1 MRMYREASKLKQTI
15 GLVITLACVPLL
27 LFIQNQIHEETTQAK
42 TLHASIRDA
51 VQLDVPAMI
60 SPIQMKDRNGTLFA
74 EEYTEWRQPINL
86 QDMTFFTRQLF
97 LKSEDRTFYEHRG
110 YDIAAI
116 IRAFT
121 INAAADAKQQG
132 ASTITQQ
139 VVRMRYLSTEKTYE
153 RKFKELFFA
162 AELEKQSTKDEIL
175 EMYLNE
181 MYFGNQVYGIGGAAS
196 YYFSRP
202 LEKLHEAEIA
212 FLAAIPNNPSLYN
225 PIKHFDQTK
234 ERQLRLLQVM
244 RDQQVITEEQFEEY
258 STLPI
263 QLNVKKKEQFYPM
276 YSSYVLEE
284 LKDLIAQ
291 TEGLDVS
298 MSKAKTPEER
308 QRWQNEIN
316 RRTREVISKGVTI
329 DTALDPSKQQHDENR
344 LNALI
349 GTGGVQA
356 GAAVI
361 DNDMREIISLYAGSG
376 YKKTDFHRAY
386 QAVRQPGSAIKPLL
400 VYAPFFESG
409 PYHADTPVNSS
420 DICIGGYCPKNF
432 GNYQFGTTTVREAFR
447 NSYNSTAVRL
457 LQRVGIDEAFS
468 HLAPFHFQHIVA
480 ADRSYPAALGGFSK
494 GITPLELARATTSF
508 IDGTYL
514 TPHAIRSVKNSK
526 GEVLYKWKDTS
537 KAVWSPS
544 TVNSIRSLMKEVV
557 VNGSGEGI
565 SYTTRY
571 TGAKTGT
578 TDAFKDLWTIGMNDR
593 YTSAVWIGYDRP
605 TPIPRLRDQKIH
617 LRAFSSTMRP

>member
-1 MRMYREASKLKQTI
+1 MKQTVA
-15 GLVITLACVPLL
+15 LVITLACVPLL
-27 LFIQNQIHEETTQAK
+27 LFIQNQIHEETVQTK
-42 TLHASIRDA
+42 TLHTAIRDT
-51 VQLDVPAMI
+51 VKLEVPTMT

-74 EEYTEWRQPINL
+74 EEYTEWRQPIHL

-181 MYFGNQVYGIGGAAS
+181 MYFGNQVYGIGGAAT

-202 LEKLHEAEIA
+202 IEKLHEAEIA

-234 ERQLRLLQVM
+234 ERQIRLLQVM
-244 RDQQVITEEQFEEY
+244 LDQQVITQEQFEAY
-258 STLPI
+258 RTFPI
-263 QLNVKKKEQFYPM
+263 QLNVKKKEQFHPM
-276 YSSYVLEE
+276 YSTYVLEE
-284 LKDLIAQ
+284 LKKLIAQ
-291 TEGLDVS
+291 TEGLDTS

-316 RRTREVISKGVTI
+316 RRTREVIGKGVTI
-329 DTALDPSKQQHDENR
+329 DTALDQHKQQHDENR

-361 DNDMREIISLYAGSG
+361 DNDTREIISLYAGAR

-468 HLAPFHFQHIVA
+468 HLAPFHFQHIVE

-494 GITPLELARATTSF
+494 GVTPLELAGATTSF
-508 IDGTYL
+508 IDGMYL
-514 TPHAIRSVKNSK
+514 PPRAIRSVKDHK
-526 GEVLYKWKDTS
+526 GEVLYKWKDMS

-544 TVNSIRSLMKEVV
+544 TVHSIRSLMREVV
-557 VNGSGEGI
+557 VNGTGEGI
-565 SYTTRY
+565 AYTTSY

-578 TDAFKDLWTIGMNDR
+578 TDAFKDLWAIGMNDR

-605 TPIPRLRDQKIH
+605 TPIPRLRDQKVH

>member
-1 MRMYREASKLKQTI
+1 MKQTI
-15 GLVITLACVPLL
+15 GLIITLACVPLL
-27 LFIQNQIHEETTQAK
+27 LFIQNQIQAETVQTQE
-42 TLHASIRDA
+42 LHASIHDA
-51 VQLDVPAMI
+51 VQLDAPTMV
-60 SPIQMKDRNGTLFA
+60 SPIQMKDRNGSLFA
-74 EEYTEWRQPINL
+74 EEYTEWRRPMEL
-86 QDMTFFTRQLF
+86 EELSFFTRQLF
-97 LKSEDRTFYEHRG
+97 LQSEDRTFYEHRG

-121 INAAADAKQQG
+121 INAAADDKRQG

-139 VVRMRYLSTEKTYE
+139 VVRMRYLTTEKTYE
-153 RKFKELFFA
+153 RKFKELFLA
-162 AELEKQSTKDEIL
+162 AELEKQASKDEIL

-181 MYFGNQVYGIGGAAS
+181 MYFGNHVYGIGGAAS

-202 LEKLHEAEIA
+202 IEKLHDAEIA

-225 PIKHFDQTK
+225 PVKHFDKTK
-234 ERQLRLLQVM
+234 ERQLRLLRVM
-244 RDQQVITEEQFEEY
+244 VNQQVLTEEQFVEY
-258 STLPI
+258 SQVPI
-263 QLNVKKKEQFYPM
+263 KLHVKKKEQLFPM

-284 LKDLIAQ
+284 LKELIAH

-298 MSKAKTPEER
+298 KNKAKTPEER

-316 RRTREVISKGVTI
+316 RRTREVMAKGVTI
-329 DTALDPSKQQHDENR
+329 DTALDQNKQQHDENR

-361 DNDMREIISLYAGSG
+361 DNELREIVSLYAGSG
-376 YKKTDFHRAY
+376 YKKTDFNRAY

-420 DICIGGYCPKNF
+420 DICINGYCPKNF

-447 NSYNSTAVRL
+447 NSYNTTAVRL
-457 LQRVGIDEAFS
+457 LQRVGIDNAFA
-468 HLAPFHFQHIVA
+468 HLAPFHFKHMVA
-480 ADRSYPAALGGFSK
+480 GDRAYTAALGGFSN
-494 GITPLELARATTSF
+494 GVTPLELAGATTSF
-508 IDGTYL
+508 IDGTYMA
-514 TPHAIRSVKNSK
+514 PRAIRAVKDSE
-526 GEVLYKWKDTS
+526 GEILYKWKNTP
-537 KAVWSPS
+537 KAVWSLS
-544 TVNSIRSLMKEVV
+544 TVSSIRSLMKEVV
-557 VNGSGEGI
+557 VNGTGEGI
-565 SYTTRY
+565 AYTTGY

-578 TDAFKDLWTIGMNDR
+578 TDSFKDLWTIGMNDR

-617 LRAFSSTMRP
+617 LRAFSATMRR

>member
-1 MRMYREASKLKQTI
+1 MKQI
-15 GLVITLACVPLL
+15 VGLVITLACVPLL
-27 LFIQNQIHEETTQAK
+27 VFIQNQIQAETVQTE
-42 TLHASIRDA
+42 TLQASIRDA
-51 VQLDVPAMI
+51 VKLDVPVMR
-60 SPIQMKDRNGTLFA
+60 SPIQMKDRNGKLFA
-74 EEYTEWRQPINL
+74 EEYVEWRRPIDL

-121 INAAADAKQQG
+121 VNAAADDKRQG

-139 VVRMRYLSTEKTYE
+139 VVRLRYLSTEKTYE
-153 RKFKELFFA
+153 RKFKELFLA

-181 MYFGNQVYGIGGAAS
+181 MYFGNQVYGIGGAAT

-202 LEKLHEAEIA
+202 LEKLNEAEIA

-225 PIKHFDQTK
+225 PIKHFDKTK
-234 ERQLRLLQVM
+234 ERQVRLLRVLT
-244 RDQQVITEEQFEEY
+244 DQQVITPEQFEEY
-258 STLPI
+258 RQLPI
-263 QLNVKKKEQFYPM
+263 TLHVKKKEQFYPM

-284 LKDLIAQ
+284 LKELIAQ
-291 TEGLDVS
+291 TEGLDAS
-298 MSKAKTPEER
+298 MQKARTPEER

-316 RRTREVISKGVTI
+316 RRTRDVISKGVTI
-329 DTALDPSKQQHDENR
+329 ETALDPSKQQHDENR

-361 DNDMREIISLYAGSG
+361 DNEMREIISLYAGSG
-376 YKKTDFHRAY
+376 YKKTDFNRAY
-386 QAVRQPGSAIKPLL
+386 QAVRQPGSAIKPFL

-420 DICIGGYCPKNF
+420 NICIGGYCPTNF
-432 GNYQFGTTTVREAFR
+432 GNYQFGTTSVREAFR
-447 NSYNSTAVRL
+447 NSYNTTAVRL
-457 LQRVGIDEAFS
+457 LQRVGIDTAFA
-468 HLAPFHFQHIVA
+468 HLEPFHFRHFVE
-480 ADRSYPAALGGFSK
+480 ADRTYPAALGGFSK
-494 GITPLELARATTSF
+494 GVTPLELAGAATGF
-508 IDGTYL
+508 IDGMYI
-514 TPHAIRSVKNSK
+514 PPRAIRSVKDST
-526 GEVLYKWKDTS
+526 GEVLYKWKDTT

-544 TVNSIRSLMKEVV
+544 TVSSIRSLMQEVV
-557 VNGSGEGI
+557 LNGTGEGI
-565 SYTTRY
+565 AHTTGY

-578 TDAFKDLWTIGMNDR
+578 TDSFKDLWAVGMNDR

-605 TPIPRLRDQKIH
+605 KPIPRLRDQKIH